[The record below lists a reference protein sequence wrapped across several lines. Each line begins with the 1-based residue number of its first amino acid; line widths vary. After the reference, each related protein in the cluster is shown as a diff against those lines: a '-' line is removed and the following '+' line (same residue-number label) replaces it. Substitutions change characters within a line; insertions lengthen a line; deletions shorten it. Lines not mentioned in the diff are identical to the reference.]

1 MHELSLCE
9 GIVSAVERTAERYG
23 VAKIKSVRVAV
34 GRLAGVDI
42 PSLEFAWRSVT
53 MTGPLTGA
61 KLVIERP
68 EGTAFCTDCGECSRV
83 CPQGIPLH
91 LFNRKFI
98 KDIDEF
104 YGEYQAGADTESR
117 APLTD
122 FTFEDVE
129 PGIVSE
135 RGGGR

>member
-9 GIVSAVERTAERYG
+9 GIVSAVERTAERHG
-23 VAKIKSVRVAV
+23 ISRIASVRVAV

-68 EGTAFCTDCGECSRV
+68 EGTAFCTDCGETVPLAKFGDV
-83 CPQGIPLH
+83 CPKCGGFRLIPNGGTELKV
-91 LFNRKFI
+91 LDFLPA
-98 KDIDEF
+98 DDE
-104 YGEYQAGADTESR
+104 TEE
-117 APLTD
+117 A
-122 FTFEDVE
+122 E
-129 PGIVSE
+129 SE
-135 RGGGR
+135 TN

>member
-9 GIVSAVERTAERYG
+9 GIVSAVERTAERHG
-23 VAKIKSVRVAV
+23 VAKIESVRVAV

-68 EGTAFCTDCGECSRV
+68 KGTAYCTDCGETV
-83 CPQGIPLH
+83 PLAKFGDACPKCGGFRLIPNGGTELKV
-91 LFNRKFI
+91 LDFVPAE
-98 KDIDEF
+98 DEA
-104 YGEYQAGADTESR
+104 EAS
-117 APLTD
+117 
-122 FTFEDVE
+122 E
-129 PGIVSE
+129 PE
-135 RGGGR
+135 TN

>member
-68 EGTAFCTDCGECSRV
+68 EGTAFCTDCGETV
-83 CPQGIPLH
+83 PLAKFGDTCPKCGGFRLIPNGGTELKV
-91 LFNRKFI
+91 LDFVPA
-98 KDIDEF
+98 DDEA
-104 YGEYQAGADTESR
+104 EES
-117 APLTD
+117 
-122 FTFEDVE
+122 E
-129 PGIVSE
+129 PE
-135 RGGGR
+135 TN